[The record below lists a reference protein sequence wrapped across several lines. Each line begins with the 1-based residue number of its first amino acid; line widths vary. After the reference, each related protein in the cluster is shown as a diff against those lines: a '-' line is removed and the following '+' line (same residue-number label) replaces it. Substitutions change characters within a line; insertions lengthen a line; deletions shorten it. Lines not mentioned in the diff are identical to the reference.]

1 MKDKATGHCAVIVSN
16 GDRSFMTHLGCIEDF
31 RGVDIL
37 TDLPLYGY
45 GRVKEIDSVSTIAH
59 YHQHVHVAGYYN
71 IGGFWNGELACK
83 LAEMKAK
90 ASRKVTISLVPQQD
104 ATNSWDGGLLDVL
117 KYVDFLILSEIEA
130 HHITK
135 YQCDACDI
143 DFIQHVANYFSSHQ
157 TYIIVTLQ
165 SKGAVALYD
174 GQVIHTQQTV
184 SIANPVDPTGAG
196 DAFAAGFIYGFLQH
210 YAEVDDDFR
219 ISAEAVREGM
229 RWGCA
234 IGTSSIMVQG
244 ASVPSRK
251 ECIEKLLSNNHKV
264 TS

>member
-45 GRVKEIDSVSTIAH
+45 GRVKEIDSESTIAH

-71 IGGFWNGELACK
+71 IGGFWNGELSCK

-90 ASRKVTISLVPQQD
+90 ATRKITISLVPQQD
-104 ATNSWDGGLLDVL
+104 ATNSYDGGLLDVL

-130 HHITK
+130 KYITK
-135 YQCDACDI
+135 YQCGVCAV
-143 DFIQHVANYFSSHQ
+143 DFIQHVANYFSALTSQ

-165 SKGAVALYD
+165 SKGAVALFE

-210 YAEVDDDFR
+210 YAEVDDDFI

-234 IGTSSIMVQG
+234 TGTSSIMVQG
-244 ASVPSRK
+244 ASVER
-251 ECIEKLLSNNHKV
+251 IEKLLSNNP
-264 TS
+264 